1 MRTLRL
7 KKKEL
12 FFLAQF
18 TRTGKKSARALKRA
32 NILLLLHQG
41 QTGDDV
47 AKLQHVN
54 RDTVYNVKRRYLN
67 EGLEQALSEKPRSGQ
82 PKKYDTHKHAEIIAL
97 ACTDPPLGRK
107 RWSVRLLTQTLQKK
121 KGFET
126 VNRESIR
133 LVLKKATPNL
143 G

>member
-1 MRTLRL
+1 MRKLSLQKT
-7 KKKEL
+7 EL
-12 FFLAQF
+12 SFLARF

-41 QTGDDV
+41 KTGDEI

-54 RDTVYNVKRRYLN
+54 RDTAYNVKRRYLN
-67 EGLEQALSEKPRSGQ
+67 GGLEQALDEKPRSGQ
-82 PKKYDTHKHAEIIAL
+82 PKKYDEHKHAEIIAL
-97 ACTDPPLGRK
+97 ACTDPPIGRK
-107 RWSVRLLTQTLQKK
+107 RWSVRLLVETLSNK

-126 VNRESIR
+126 VNRETIR
-133 LVLKKATPNL
+133 LVLKKATLNH

>member
-1 MRTLRL
+1 MRKINLQRI
-7 KKKEL
+7 EL
-12 FFLAQF
+12 SFLARF

-41 QTGDDV
+41 KTGDEI

-67 EGLEQALSEKPRSGQ
+67 DGLEHALDEKPRSGQ
-82 PKKYDTHKHAEIIAL
+82 PKKYGEHKYAEIIAL
-97 ACTDPPLGRK
+97 ACTDPPVGRK
-107 RWSVRLLTQTLQKK
+107 RWSVRLLAETLQQKN
-121 KGFET
+121 GFET
-126 VNRESIR
+126 VNRETIR
-133 LVLKKATPNL
+133 LTLKKAELNH